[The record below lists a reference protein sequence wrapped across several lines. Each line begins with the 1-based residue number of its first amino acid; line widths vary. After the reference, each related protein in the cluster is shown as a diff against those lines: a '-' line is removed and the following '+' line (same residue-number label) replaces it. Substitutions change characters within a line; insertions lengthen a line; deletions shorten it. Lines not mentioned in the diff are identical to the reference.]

1 MNVKTRIA
9 PSPTGHLHI
18 GTARVALFNYLF
30 AKQNNGSFIVRIE
43 DTDKERSKAE
53 FEEDILENLNWLGI
67 SGDEIWRQSERAP
80 RHREALET
88 LIANNHAYISKEPAK
103 NDPEKMVEVVR
114 LRASGKVVSF
124 EDSIRGIIS
133 FDTKELGDFVIARSL
148 DEPLYHLA
156 VVVDDADA
164 HISHVIRGEDH
175 ISNTPRQILILEM
188 LGYPVPHYAHL
199 PLVLSSDKSKLSKRR
214 HATSIREYRMRGFL
228 PEAMINYLALLGW
241 HPESDKEIFST
252 DELVE
257 QFDLT
262 RVQKGGAILNE
273 EKLLWFNRHYMQQ
286 LGGEI
291 YEQKVKEIFSDCL
304 IERKDPALT
313 YDDTIVQRLV
323 PVVRERVDLWE
334 ALHKDVQEGEYD
346 FFFGQ
351 PRVHPQEIPWK
362 QSSREE
368 TFDHMKEVKTLIE
381 NISVGDFGN
390 AESIKA
396 VVWPYAEKVGR
407 GAVLWPLRYALT
419 GKERSPDP
427 FVVASILGKEETLR
441 RIEIA
446 NEILS
451 A

>member
-241 HPESDKEIFST
+241 HPESDKEIFSM